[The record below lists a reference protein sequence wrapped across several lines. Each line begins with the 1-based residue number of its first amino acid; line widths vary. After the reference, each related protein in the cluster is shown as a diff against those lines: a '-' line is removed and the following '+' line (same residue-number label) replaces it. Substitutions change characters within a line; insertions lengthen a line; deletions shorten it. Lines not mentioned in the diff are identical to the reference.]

1 MRIFTNLRFF
11 YVFLYNLSKLMENNQ
26 IKGLGTALLTPFKGE
41 EVDYEAFAAT
51 VDWQITTGVDFLV
64 PLGTTGETPTLTESE
79 KLQVLEV
86 TRHHAAGRPVVA
98 GVGSN
103 SLRGTLE
110 NMRLLQ
116 DADAFLVVVPFY
128 NKPPQRGMYE
138 YFKAVAAATP
148 KPIILY
154 NVPGRTGSNIEPDTV
169 LALARDVDNIIGIK
183 EASGKFEQAKA
194 ILDGMPEGF
203 TLLSGNDEDTLRLM
217 EAGAGG
223 VISVA
228 SNVFPSAMVDF
239 VRAMQQG
246 RFQEAGQMHERLL
259 PLFKALFVEPNPIP
273 AKAAM
278 AQLGLME
285 NSLRLPLVPATEA
298 TEQLLKQ
305 TLQQLF

>member
-1 MRIFTNLRFF
+1 MT
-11 YVFLYNLSKLMENNQ
+11 E
-26 IKGLGTALLTPFKGE
+26 IKGCGTALLTPFKGA

-51 VDWQITTGVDFLV
+51 VDWQVTAGVDFLV

-86 TRHHAAGRPVVA
+86 TRRHAAGKPVVA
-98 GVGSN
+98 GVGTN
-103 SLRGTLE
+103 SLAGTLA
-110 NMRLLQ
+110 NLRLLQ

-128 NKPPQRGMYE
+128 NKPPQRGMYA
-138 YFKAVAAATP
+138 YFKAVAESTR

-154 NVPGRTGSNIEPDTV
+154 NVPGRTGSNLEAETT
-169 LALARDVDNIIGIK
+169 LALARDIPNIVAIK
-183 EASGKFEQAKA
+183 EASGKMEQIQT
-194 ILDGMPEGF
+194 ILQGRPEGF
-203 TLLSGNDEDTLRLM
+203 SVLSGNDEDTLPLM
-217 EAGAGG
+217 QKGADG

-239 VRAMQQG
+239 VHALQAG
-246 RFQEAGQMHERLL
+246 KLAEAEKMDARLS

-285 NSLRLPLVPATEA
+285 NSLRLPLVPATAA
-298 TEQLLKQ
+298 TEELLKQ
-305 TLQQLF
+305 TLKDLF

>member
-1 MRIFTNLRFF
+1 MDTKIF
-11 YVFLYNLSKLMENNQ
+11 
-26 IKGLGTALLTPFKGE
+26 KGCGTALLTPFKGE

-51 VDWQITTGVDFLV
+51 VDWQVTTGIDFLV
-64 PLGTTGETPTLTESE
+64 PLGTTGETPTLSESE
-79 KLQVLEV
+79 KLQLLEV
-86 TRHHAAGRPVVA
+86 TLQHAQGRPVVA

-103 SLRGTLE
+103 SLQGTLS

-138 YFKAVAAATP
+138 YFKAVAGATR
-148 KPIILY
+148 KPILLY
-154 NVPGRTGSNIEPDTV
+154 NVPGRTGANLEAETT
-169 LALARDVDNIIGIK
+169 LALAKDVPNIVGIK
-183 EASGKFEQAKA
+183 EASGKPDQIQA
-194 ILDGMPEGF
+194 ILKGRPEGF
-203 TLLSGNDEDTLRLM
+203 SVLSGNDEDTLSLM
-217 EAGAGG
+217 QEGADG

-239 VRAMQQG
+239 VRALEAGKAEEAAKMQG
-246 RFQEAGQMHERLL
+246 RLM

-285 NSLRLPLVPATEA
+285 NSLRLPLVKATDATEA
-298 TEQLLKQ
+298 LIAQ
-305 TLQQLF
+305 TLKELF